1 MLLRRFFMGKEGNV
15 FFRCLRQREFFRI
28 MGAETKGRR
37 QKMPGEN
44 IRTIR
49 KEQGLS
55 QEELAERIHVVRQT
69 VSKWEKG
76 LSVPDAELL
85 EALSEA
91 LETPVSVLL
100 GENVVLREE
109 RTEVLAKKLEE
120 INFQLARRKERE
132 RKALHWF
139 FLLACAGIA
148 AGFLLLFFL
157 KSPYLGWNFSDPE
170 AAVMGT
176 LFHGFEY
183 LFVRAAPV
191 LLAGAAVGAFLTR
204 KRQIRE

>member
-1 MLLRRFFMGKEGNV
+1 
-15 FFRCLRQREFFRI
+15 
-28 MGAETKGRR
+28 
-37 QKMPGEN
+37 MPGEN

-100 GENVVLREE
+100 GKNVVLREEE

-148 AGFLLLFFL
+148 AGFLLLF
-157 KSPYLGWNFSDPE
+157 SPYLGWNFSDPE

-191 LLAGAAVGAFLTR
+191 LLAGAVVGAFLTR

>member
-1 MLLRRFFMGKEGNV
+1 ML
-15 FFRCLRQREFFRI
+15 
-28 MGAETKGRR
+28 
-37 QKMPGEN
+37 GEN

-91 LETPVSVLL
+91 LETPVSVLS
-100 GENVVLREE
+100 GENVVLREEE

-139 FLLACAGIA
+139 FPFGLRRDRSRVSPAL
-148 AGFLLLFFL
+148 FL
-157 KSPYLGWNFSDPE
+157 KKPLSWSELFRSGGGGDGD
-170 AAVMGT
+170 AVPW
-176 LFHGFEY
+176 
-183 LFVRAAPV
+183 V
-191 LLAGAAVGAFLTR
+191 
-204 KRQIRE
+204 

>member
-1 MLLRRFFMGKEGNV
+1 MYPFLR
-15 FFRCLRQREFFRI
+15 
-28 MGAETKGRR
+28 
-37 QKMPGEN
+37 
-44 IRTIR
+44 
-49 KEQGLS
+49 
-55 QEELAERIHVVRQT
+55 ER
-69 VSKWEKG
+69 G

-157 KSPYLGWNFSDPE
+157 KKPLSWLELFRSGGGGVGD
-170 AAVMGT
+170 AVPW
-176 LFHGFEY
+176 
-183 LFVRAAPV
+183 V
-191 LLAGAAVGAFLTR
+191 
-204 KRQIRE
+204 

>member
-1 MLLRRFFMGKEGNV
+1 M
-15 FFRCLRQREFFRI
+15 
-28 MGAETKGRR
+28 
-37 QKMPGEN
+37 
-44 IRTIR
+44 
-49 KEQGLS
+49 
-55 QEELAERIHVVRQT
+55 
-69 VSKWEKG
+69 
-76 LSVPDAELL
+76 PDAELL

-109 RTEVLAKKLEE
+109 EQTEVLAKKLEE

-139 FLLACAGIA
+139 FLLACTGIA
-148 AGFLLLFFL
+148 AGFLLLL

>member
-1 MLLRRFFMGKEGNV
+1 ML
-15 FFRCLRQREFFRI
+15 
-28 MGAETKGRR
+28 
-37 QKMPGEN
+37 GEN

-100 GENVVLREE
+100 GKNVVLREE

-132 RKALHWF
+132 RKALHGF
-139 FLLACAGIA
+139 FLLACAGIT

-191 LLAGAAVGAFLTR
+191 LLAGAAAGAFLTR

>member
-1 MLLRRFFMGKEGNV
+1 ML
-15 FFRCLRQREFFRI
+15 
-28 MGAETKGRR
+28 
-37 QKMPGEN
+37 GEN

-55 QEELAERIHVVRQT
+55 QEELAKRIHVVRQT

-76 LSVPDAELL
+76 LSVPDTELL

-139 FLLACAGIA
+139 FLLACAGIV

>member
-1 MLLRRFFMGKEGNV
+1 
-15 FFRCLRQREFFRI
+15 
-28 MGAETKGRR
+28 
-37 QKMPGEN
+37 MPGEN

-109 RTEVLAKKLEE
+109 ERTEVLAKKLEE
-120 INFQLARRKERE
+120 INFQLSRRKERE
-132 RKALHWF
+132 RKALHWLS
-139 FLLACAGIA
+139 LLACAGIA

-157 KSPYLGWNFSDPE
+157 KSPYPG
-170 AAVMGT
+170 
-176 LFHGFEY
+176 
-183 LFVRAAPV
+183 
-191 LLAGAAVGAFLTR
+191 
-204 KRQIRE
+204 

>member
-1 MLLRRFFMGKEGNV
+1 ML
-15 FFRCLRQREFFRI
+15 
-28 MGAETKGRR
+28 
-37 QKMPGEN
+37 GEN

-76 LSVPDAELL
+76 PDAELL

-100 GENVVLREE
+100 GKNVVLREE
-109 RTEVLAKKLEE
+109 ERTEMLAKKLEE

-132 RKALHWF
+132 RKALHGF
-139 FLLACAGIA
+139 FLLACAGIT
-148 AGFLLLFFL
+148 AGLLLLFFL

-183 LFVRAAPV
+183 LFVRVSPV
-191 LLAGAAVGAFLTR
+191 LLAGAVVGTFLTR

>member
-1 MLLRRFFMGKEGNV
+1 ML
-15 FFRCLRQREFFRI
+15 
-28 MGAETKGRR
+28 
-37 QKMPGEN
+37 GEN

-100 GENVVLREE
+100 GKNVVLREE

-120 INFQLARRKERE
+120 INFQLARWKERE
-132 RKALHWF
+132 RKALHGF
-139 FLLACAGIA
+139 FLLACAGIT
-148 AGFLLLFFL
+148 AGFLLFFFL

-170 AAVMGT
+170 TAVMGT

-204 KRQIRE
+204 KRQIRG

>member
-1 MLLRRFFMGKEGNV
+1 M
-15 FFRCLRQREFFRI
+15 
-28 MGAETKGRR
+28 
-37 QKMPGEN
+37 
-44 IRTIR
+44 
-49 KEQGLS
+49 
-55 QEELAERIHVVRQT
+55 
-69 VSKWEKG
+69 
-76 LSVPDAELL
+76 
-85 EALSEA
+85 
-91 LETPVSVLL
+91 SVLL
-100 GENVVLREE
+100 GENVVLREEE

>member
-1 MLLRRFFMGKEGNV
+1 
-15 FFRCLRQREFFRI
+15 
-28 MGAETKGRR
+28 
-37 QKMPGEN
+37 MPGEN

-55 QEELAERIHVVRQT
+55 QEELAERIYVVRQT

-100 GENVVLREE
+100 GKNVVLREE

-132 RKALHWF
+132 RKVLHWF

-191 LLAGAAVGAFLTR
+191 LMAGAAVGAFLTR

>member
-1 MLLRRFFMGKEGNV
+1 ML
-15 FFRCLRQREFFRI
+15 
-28 MGAETKGRR
+28 
-37 QKMPGEN
+37 GEN

-85 EALSEA
+85 EALSE
-91 LETPVSVLL
+91 
-100 GENVVLREE
+100 
-109 RTEVLAKKLEE
+109 VLAKKLEE

-139 FLLACAGIA
+139 FLLACAGIT

-157 KSPYLGWNFSDPE
+157 KSPYL
-170 AAVMGT
+170 VGT
-176 LFHGFEY
+176 F
-183 LFVRAAPV
+183 P
-191 LLAGAAVGAFLTR
+191 
-204 KRQIRE
+204 IRRRR